1 LDLLAGGAADR
12 IPKPSEGAAAVAPL
26 PPGESSRLEALAAYG
41 ILDTEPEQAYDDLV
55 LLAAQVCGAPMAL
68 ISLIDGGRQWF
79 KARIGLD
86 MTETPREV
94 SFCAHT
100 ILRDEVFVV
109 PDTAADPRFA
119 GNPLV
124 TGEPGVRF
132 YAGAPLVAPGGHK
145 LGSVCVI
152 DHVPRTL
159 TGEQSRALEAIGRE
173 VVARLELRRTNA
185 LLERSVAESRAAEEA
200 LRSSEELKTRI
211 IECSRD
217 CIKVLDLDG
226 RLLSMNA
233 GGLEALEICDL
244 APYCGTP
251 WADFWEGK
259 DREAAIAAV
268 DAARRGGIG
277 RFVGYF
283 ETRQNRRPR
292 WWDVVVSPV
301 RDGAGLPERLL
312 AVSRDV
318 TERKRS
324 EDLFRTLAEATA
336 STTGTEFFASLVRHV
351 AEALR
356 VRYAFVTECV
366 NENRSVRMLAFWQN
380 RSFGDNLQYDL
391 AGTPCEDVIGGDVRC
406 HPRNLRELFPEDKGL
421 VDWEA
426 ESFLGIPLRS
436 HSGEVIGHLAILD
449 DRPMEEQSLEISI
462 LRVFADRAGAELERL
477 NADRALEA
485 MKNRLQAENVYLQ
498 EEIRTQHN
506 FEEIV
511 GNSPALLEALSRVE
525 RVAGTDATVLI
536 QGETGAGKELFAR
549 AIHSRSLRAGRP
561 LVKVNCGAI
570 PAGLVESELFG
581 HVKGAF
587 TGALEKRTGRFEL
600 ADSGT
605 IFLDEVG
612 ELPLD
617 TQVKLLRVL
626 QEKEFEAVGSSRTV
640 RVNVR
645 VIAASNRDLE
655 RAVAEGRFRAD
666 LLYRLNVFPIE
677 VPALR
682 ERRSDIPL
690 LAAFFLEKLS
700 RSLGKPLEGFSRRSM
715 SLLTEYPWPGNIRE
729 LQNVVERA
737 AILAQGPVVEAD
749 AKLFGRAPET
759 APDRA
764 PRSLAEVERAAI
776 LDALRA
782 CGGTI
787 EGPGG
792 AAVIL
797 GLHPNTLRSRVKKM
811 GIEQRREIS

>member
-1 LDLLAGGAADR
+1 
-12 IPKPSEGAAAVAPL
+12 VL
-26 PPGESSRLEALAAYG
+26 PQPPNEEARLETLAAYG

-68 ISLIDGGRQWF
+68 ISLVDGRRQWF
-79 KARIGLD
+79 KARVGIGL
-86 MTETPREV
+86 TETPREI

-100 ILRDEVFVV
+100 IQTDGVFVV

-124 TGEPGVRF
+124 TGEPRVRF
-132 YAGAPLVAPGGHK
+132 YAGAPLVAPGGHR

-152 DHVPRTL
+152 DLVPRTL
-159 TGEQSRALEAIGRE
+159 TVEQSRALEAIGRE
-173 VVARLELRRTNA
+173 VVARLELRRANE

-200 LRSSEELKTRI
+200 LRSSEEFKSRI

-233 GGLEALEICDL
+233 GGMEALEICDL
-244 APYCGTP
+244 APHCGTP
-251 WADFWEGK
+251 WVDFWEGE

-268 DAARRGGIG
+268 EAARQGGLG

-283 ETRQNRRPR
+283 PTRQNRLPR
-292 WWDVVVSPV
+292 WWDVVVSPI
-301 RDGAGLPERLL
+301 RDGSGRPERLL

-336 STTGTEFFASLVRHV
+336 STTGTEFFASLVRNV

-391 AGTPCEDVIGGDVRC
+391 AGTPCEDVIGGNVRC
-406 HPRNLRELFPEDKGL
+406 HPSNLTELFPEDKGL
-421 VDWEA
+421 IDWEA

-449 DRPMEEQSLEISI
+449 DRPMEEKSLEVSV
-462 LRVFADRAGAELERL
+462 LRLFADRAGAELERL
-477 NADRALEA
+477 DAERALEA
-485 MKNRLQAENVYLQ
+485 MKNRLEAENVYLQ

-506 FEEIV
+506 FEEII
-511 GNSPALLEALSRVE
+511 GNSPALLNALSRVE
-525 RVAGTDATVLI
+525 RVAGTEATVLI
-536 QGETGAGKELFAR
+536 QGETGVGKELFAR
-549 AIHSRSLRAGRP
+549 AIHSRSPRAARP

-600 ADSGT
+600 ADGGT

-626 QEKEFEAVGSSRTV
+626 QEQEFEAVGSSRTV
-640 RVNVR
+640 KVNVR
-645 VIAASNRDLE
+645 VIAASNRNLE
-655 RAVAEGRFRAD
+655 KAAGEGRFRAD
-666 LLYRLNVFPIE
+666 LLYRLNVFPID

-682 ERRSDIPL
+682 DRRADIPL
-690 LAAFFLEKLS
+690 LAAFFLEKQS
-700 RSLGKPLEGFSRRSM
+700 RSLGKPLQGFSRRSM
-715 SLLTEYPWPGNIRE
+715 NLLTEYGWPGNIRE
-729 LQNVVERA
+729 LQNVIERT

-749 AKLFGRAPET
+749 AKLFGRTPDA

-792 AAVIL
+792 AALIL

-811 GIEQRREIS
+811 GIELRREIS